1 MKRRVLSLVTVFT
14 LLAIL
19 ALVAVLIRIPTSI
32 DYIGQI
38 IEYSTVDSEIS
49 IKHDIAIEGI
59 YYDNALGRDSFQGT
73 FYISDIEGIGKN
85 LNNVH
90 FDFNPQYR
98 YCPIFYNDYGEPI
111 GSGIAQIFFDK
122 NFSVLAVQLTGTN
135 GDSSRFLVLN
145 AADRKDALSQYT
157 ALLES
162 KELKNY

>member
-59 YYDNALGRDSFQGT
+59 
-73 FYISDIEGIGKN
+73 
-85 LNNVH
+85 
-90 FDFNPQYR
+90 
-98 YCPIFYNDYGEPI
+98 
-111 GSGIAQIFFDK
+111 
-122 NFSVLAVQLTGTN
+122 
-135 GDSSRFLVLN
+135 
-145 AADRKDALSQYT
+145 
-157 ALLES
+157 
-162 KELKNY
+162 